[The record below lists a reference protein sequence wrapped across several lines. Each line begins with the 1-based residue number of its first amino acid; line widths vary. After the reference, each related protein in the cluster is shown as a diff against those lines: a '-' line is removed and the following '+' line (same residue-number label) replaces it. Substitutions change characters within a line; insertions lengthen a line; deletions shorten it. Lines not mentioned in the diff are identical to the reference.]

1 MKLITGQSIDVGG
14 LLGGGS
20 ITFDG
25 GSFKLPG
32 GDLVERMKLITGQSI
47 DFGGLLGGGS
57 ITFDRGSFK
66 LPGFDIGGQI
76 SIDAGDPDG
85 WVLSSTLTSEPI
97 DVEGL
102 LGGGAITFDGGSFKL
117 PDEDL
122 AERMKLITGESID
135 FEGLLGGGAITFD
148 GGSLNI
154 PGFDIGGQI
163 SIDAGDPDGWVL
175 SSTLTSEPFGRS
187 RLLEDMHVDEQRSDA
202 LYSTKEQLEVAGL
215 VTLGC
220 GALYGSLAMAGALQ
234 VLAGVLLTLA
244 WWAATETYRKLR

>member
-1 MKLITGQSIDVGG
+1 MSPDSPETGPENDGADRGTHGPIDGQP
-14 LLGGGS
+14 

-47 DFGGLLGGGS
+47 DVGGLLGGGS
-57 ITFDRGSFK
+57 
-66 LPGFDIGGQI
+66 
-76 SIDAGDPDG
+76 
-85 WVLSSTLTSEPI
+85 
-97 DVEGL
+97 
-102 LGGGAITFDGGSFKL
+102 ITFDGGSFKL